1 MMKTLMKKC
10 YKKKRKFKKCVNN
23 QARLGANIL
32 QQWELPVVVEQTEMI
47 AVWILGHLVA
57 IAMIISLIK

>member
-23 QARLGANIL
+23 QARLEVNIL
-32 QQWELPVVVEQTEMI
+32 QQWEHLVVAEQTEMI
-47 AVWILGHLVA
+47 VVWILEHLVA
-57 IAMIISLIK
+57 IVMITSLIK

>member
-23 QARLGANIL
+23 QARLEVSIL
-32 QQWELPVVVEQTEMI
+32 QQWELLVVVEQIEMI
-47 AVWILGHLVA
+47 VAWILKHLVA
-57 IAMIISLIK
+57 IVMITNLIK

>member
-10 YKKKRKFKKCVNN
+10 YKKKRKFKKCVNS